1 MLHHLVCIPAHII
14 TVITQYK
21 SRQDDVSQR
30 SQYSTALNLLTCKFG
45 IDLAKVLDLG
55 IRLAK
60 AQVHRKAIV
69 TPATEAGLHNL
80 PFVSDLRMEG
90 HLQ

>member
-14 TVITQYK
+14 TLIAQYK
-21 SRQDDVSQR
+21 SEDNVTMYLKGG
-30 SQYSTALNLLTCKFG
+30 QYSTALNLLTCKFG
-45 IDLAKVLDLG
+45 INLSKVLDPG

-69 TPATEAGLHNL
+69 TPAADAGLHGL
-80 PFVSDLRMEG
+80 SCVSDL
-90 HLQ
+90 